1 MRQNKRLPPDASVEH
16 GDALPELPRA
26 AVPRPF
32 SQRLPERQPETGH
45 HNKKKEEEELN
56 KCNSLVLS
64 SRIKQPE
71 GKQSHVLSSH
81 LCYSA
86 AVCQHW
92 RAIFPRRLL
101 SFPKLT
107 AREQR
112 RVLAI
117 TCRHGYRM
125 PPQV

>member
-1 MRQNKRLPPDASVEH
+1 MRPLNTVMPCQNYHVQPFPVLSLNGCLRGS
-16 GDALPELPRA
+16 PRQ
-26 AVPRPF
+26 V
-32 SQRLPERQPETGH
+32 TII
-45 HNKKKEEEELN
+45 KKKEEELN
-56 KCNSLVLS
+56 KCNSFVLS

-86 AVCQHW
+86 VVCQHW